1 MSSLNNVPCTG
12 GDGSGRLSFD
22 PLNIV
27 ICGIGGQ
34 GNVLASEL
42 VSSTMNDLG
51 FKVAV
56 GETYGAAQ
64 RGGSVMSH
72 VRVSASYE
80 MGVLIPKGEAHFI
93 IGFEPLETLRLARQY
108 AGPQTRIIYDPR
120 PVYPQGV
127 LQGRQV
133 YPDLKAM
140 DEEIA
145 SLSGEAVKV
154 PAAEIAMEC
163 GDSRAANIA
172 LLGAFSTLPGT
183 PLSSEELLEVLRQRF
198 SGAVLEMNERVFA
211 RGCSVMHISD
221 ADPEKESGC
230 AGDAEQKGGVSG

>member
-1 MSSLNNVPCTG
+1 M
-12 GDGSGRLSFD
+12 GRLNFD

-51 FKVAV
+51 YKVAV

-72 VRVSASYE
+72 VRVSESFE
-80 MGVLIPKGEAHFI
+80 MGVLIPRGEAHFI
-93 IGFEPLETLRLARQY
+93 IGFEPLETLRQARQY

-140 DEEIA
+140 EEEIA
-145 SLSGEAVKV
+145 SLAGDALRV
-154 PAAEIAMEC
+154 PAAEIAM
-163 GDSRAANIA
+163 GI
-172 LLGAFSTLPGT
+172 LMMTIGF
-183 PLSSEELLEVLRQRF
+183 
-198 SGAVLEMNERVFA
+198 
-211 RGCSVMHISD
+211 
-221 ADPEKESGC
+221 PE
-230 AGDAEQKGGVSG
+230 